1 MRPATPKASDS
12 GAVSAM
18 GGALEWLNPSN
29 DGPFNILSGSCR
41 GSAMEQLL
49 LGWAHA
55 HTRGNRTTRFRM
67 RTSSAKQHNIIQ
79 NKIRNMKLPQQ
90 LLALNFC
97 RFGGFCG
104 SVIPVFYYRPYPL
117 VFLFFCAFARLRS
130 LFPLI
135 LAGSAVLCRY
145 MLACGAH
152 IMTCDLCL
160 LFAPASIQALG
171 LVPCHLF
178 WRLLQERWPG
188 GINSKQKL
196 VINCGLGWTFSWLAD
211 LLKTLRHGV
220 VLYIK
225 LLQSRLPIF
234 INPWMCRLRQC
245 LEW

>member
-12 GAVSAM
+12 CAVSAM

-135 LAGSAVLCRY
+135 YWYLRALLCCAGTCWHVGLISWHVIFVCFLRRLQFRRWVSYLVICSGAYYKSAGLV
-145 MLACGAH
+145 
-152 IMTCDLCL
+152 
-160 LFAPASIQALG
+160 ASILNRSWW
-171 LVPCHLF
+171 LTVVWVELF
-178 WRLLQERWPG
+178 LD
-188 GINSKQKL
+188 
-196 VINCGLGWTFSWLAD
+196 WL
-211 LLKTLRHGV
+211 
-220 VLYIK
+220 I
-225 LLQSRLPIF
+225 S
-234 INPWMCRLRQC
+234 
-245 LEW
+245 